1 MKKSQDRYKKID
13 FAILVYVSILEMPNI
28 TGGKKYKAGKHD
40 ASSKAELHEI
50 DASQGQMIG
59 RIIKGL
65 GDRNMLLYCN
75 DGKERIAH
83 IRGGLRKKVAK
94 LETGDIVLFS
104 LRAEGMNATQGK
116 VLDKGDILAKYE
128 REVHSQ
134 LKKMEGVN
142 PRLFTQVEIMDV
154 KQRASGII
162 PVDDCGFD
170 MDGSEDEEED
180 DEDSE
185 LLKEERLKKK
195 TAEEMKRS
203 NERFVKNVGKE
214 DDIDIDAI

>member
-1 MKKSQDRYKKID
+1 
-13 FAILVYVSILEMPNI
+13 
-28 TGGKKYKAGKHD
+28 
-40 ASSKAELHEI
+40 
-50 DASQGQMIG
+50 
-59 RIIKGL
+59 
-65 GDRNMLLYCN
+65 
-75 DGKERIAH
+75 
-83 IRGGLRKKVAK
+83 
-94 LETGDIVLFS
+94 
-104 LRAEGMNATQGK
+104 
-116 VLDKGDILAKYE
+116 
-128 REVHSQ
+128 
-134 LKKMEGVN
+134 MEGVN